1 MNLWVFLTRL
11 ISQIMLF
18 IRVDKSEPWQTHC
31 RNCRRR
37 LVPEGQLCW
46 CVRAIKVK
54 TWETLNW
61 SVWKYALGLILASRL
76 NTRFI
81 SSLNRSYFHLE
92 GCHRAWLSQAFFF
105 FLRLGQHQTL
115 SAQRRRTSEP
125 EGRRLAVRGRE
136 ISTKKHFMTKKWA
149 KAGPLEKVNYVIT
162 SLKVCI
168 CLFHPS
174 LTSFFICLFW
184 TLRL

>member
-37 LVPEGQLCW
+37 SVPDGQLCW

-61 SVWKYALGLILASRL
+61 SVWKTAPGLIFASRL

-92 GCHRAWLSQAFFF
+92 RCHRAWLSQAFFF
-105 FLRLGQHQTL
+105 SHHGQHQTQHNAGEHQSQKEGGWL
-115 SAQRRRTSEP
+115 SEAEKSARKSISWLKSEP
-125 EGRRLAVRGRE
+125 KLDLWRRL
-136 ISTKKHFMTKKWA
+136 IMWSPH
-149 KAGPLEKVNYVIT
+149 
-162 SLKVCI
+162 
-168 CLFHPS
+168 
-174 LTSFFICLFW
+174 
-184 TLRL
+184 